1 MGELEKLA
9 AKKKITK
16 RMAEALL
23 GKKPREI
30 KNLTT
35 ALGALGGVKVGGEAG
50 GITGALLGF
59 LAGASRRGATFKSL
73 SNDTRFG
80 TGMGALGGAGV
91 GAFGGGALGRA
102 LGKGID
108 KVRLDKYKAKRN
120 KRLAIGGGSAAGLAG
135 LLTSINKSKRGKSKK
150 ASAWLR
156 PPNPGNL
163 VKAPKSSPSF
173 GGPAALLNIYGA
185 GAPMFTGKRQLARA
199 QRPILDRYRGLRNKP
214 KMAPTTTPSTPK
226 PMSPAQ

>member
-16 RMAEALL
+16 RLVEALL
-23 GKKPREI
+23 
-30 KNLTT
+30 
-35 ALGALGGVKVGGEAG
+35 
-50 GITGALLGF
+50 
-59 LAGASRRGATFKSL
+59 
-73 SNDTRFG
+73 
-80 TGMGALGGAGV
+80 
-91 GAFGGGALGRA
+91 
-102 LGKGID
+102 
-108 KVRLDKYKAKRN
+108 
-120 KRLAIGGGSAAGLAG
+120 
-135 LLTSINKSKRGKSKK
+135 SKK